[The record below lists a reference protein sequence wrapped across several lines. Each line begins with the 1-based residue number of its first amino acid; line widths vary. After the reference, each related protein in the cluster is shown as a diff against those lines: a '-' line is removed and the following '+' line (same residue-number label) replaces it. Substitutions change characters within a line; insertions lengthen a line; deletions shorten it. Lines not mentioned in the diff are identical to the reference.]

1 MNQSFRPHNAE
12 LVEAIE
18 ERVRNLAY
26 EDVVIDLI
34 DYMYEWAQKNM
45 TDEQI
50 DNFIETG
57 EW

>member
-1 MNQSFRPHNAE
+1 MSQSFRPHNAE

-34 DYMYEWAQKNM
+34 DYMYEWAEKHM

-50 DNFIETG
+50 DNFIDTG

>member
-1 MNQSFRPHNAE
+1 MSRSFNGA
-12 LVEAIE
+12 LVEALE

-26 EDVVIDLI
+26 EDVVIDLVE
-34 DYMYEWAQKNM
+34 YMYEWADKNM